1 MGISF
6 SCLLGTFSLFR
17 SFEKSRPTHGLYAFG
32 GFKLHSSS
40 SANVSETE
48 VKTKTHFT
56 GFLGYQYFWENQW
69 AVCAKI
75 GVFTAESGVHLTS
88 MKTSSLTIVP
98 ILFGFAYYPSK
109 LSIGPVG
116 RMHIGIN
123 GGMYMASGTRTDL
136 SGAQFASSSINETVL
151 GLEPNVGIDFLIS
164 RWLAIGPLFSYHW
177 ISQFK
182 EVRESPRDYSGS
194 VWGCNIVLLL

>member
-1 MGISF
+1 MKTVPFIKCFFMFLVFWDCSYSF
-6 SCLLGTFSLFR
+6 ALLKNLER
-17 SFEKSRPTHGLYAFG
+17 THALSAFG

-56 GFLGYQYFWENQW
+56 GFLGYQYFWDDQW
-69 AVCAKI
+69 AVCTKI
-75 GVFTAESGVHLTS
+75 GVFTAESGVEYAH

-98 ILFGFAYYPSK
+98 MLFGFAYYPKK

-116 RMHIGIN
+116 KMHIGIN
-123 GGMYMASGTRTDL
+123 GGMYLASGTRTDF
-136 SGAQFASSSINETVL
+136 SETQFKSSSVNETVL

-177 ISQFK
+177 VSEFK
-182 EVRESPRDYSGS
+182 EV
-194 VWGCNIVLLL
+194 